1 MTKEYIS
8 RTGGL
13 ALLGDY
19 FPSNTFVDG
28 GVGVVCWVFLRFND
42 LICFVSAKQLFQ
54 TSWLSPLDIH
64 SRECL
69 GKAKSG
75 KVPGNPLLLHSWMSS
90 QLYELLSICGICL
103 NNVGMQNYLPSL
115 SILFLREGTFSPI
128 GSASPAVFCI
138 VPKWPNLGNHT
149 AEKFIDKKDKYY
161 SEYNG
166 PINGRLC
173 WIIWRQDSF
182 FYIKNSFQFGRAC
195 SVFCTLVDF
204 RCWIL
209 DTLWWNGDLLWF

>member
-1 MTKEYIS
+1 MGGS
-8 RTGGL
+8 RLFVGFFSVSTTSF
-13 ALLGDY
+13 ALFRQNNFFKHLGC
-19 FPSNTFVDG
+19 P
-28 GVGVVCWVFLRFND
+28 
-42 LICFVSAKQLFQ
+42 
-54 TSWLSPLDIH
+54 PLDIH

-173 WIIWRQDSF
+173 WITGWSKETVTNESV
-182 FYIKNSFQFGRAC
+182 IKS
-195 SVFCTLVDF
+195 L
-204 RCWIL
+204 
-209 DTLWWNGDLLWF
+209 